1 MGIFDKVIGALRSKA
16 EKAELDLG
24 RCREIVSA
32 YGAVL
37 EKGPVPGTVG
47 DELELPYP
55 KTMIK
60 QALLVLLKTTT
71 DPQMRGHLKAG
82 YFCLADWQ
90 KGVGPNRVGFDI
102 NMINQN
108 VDAWSIAKRAAASE
122 EISKPW
128 LEKAEVER
136 KLLEAELREMD
147 S

>member
-1 MGIFDKVIGALRSKA
+1 MGLFDRVIGAVRGRS
-16 EKAELDLG
+16 EKLELDLA

-60 QALLVLLKTTT
+60 QALLVLLKATT

-90 KGVGPNRVGFDI
+90 KGVGPHRVGFDI
-102 NMINQN
+102 NMIDQD
-108 VDAWSIAKRAAASE
+108 VDAWSIAKRAAATE

-128 LEKAEVER
+128 LAKAEVER
-136 KLLEAELREMD
+136 KLLESELREMG